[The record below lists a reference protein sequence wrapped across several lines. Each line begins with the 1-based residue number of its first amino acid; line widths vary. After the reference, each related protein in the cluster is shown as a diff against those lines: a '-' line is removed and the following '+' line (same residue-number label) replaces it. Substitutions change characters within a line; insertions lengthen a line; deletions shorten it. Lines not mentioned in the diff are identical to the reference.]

1 MTSDI
6 KTNIMT
12 IKPVVWLADS
22 REQMSGFPADARTVA
37 GFELWEV
44 QQGNEPSD
52 WKPMPS
58 VGLGVKE
65 IRVRVGGA
73 YRILYVAKFAEAVY
87 VLHVFR
93 KKAQKTPKPDI
104 ELARTRFR
112 ELIQERKQR

>member
-1 MTSDI
+1 MP
-6 KTNIMT
+6 

-22 REQMSGFPADARTVA
+22 KEQISGFPADARTVA

-44 QQGNEPSD
+44 QQGKEPAD
-52 WKPMPS
+52 WKPMPA

-87 VLHVFR
+87 VLHAFR
-93 KKAQKTPKPDI
+93 KKVQKTPKPDI
-104 ELARTRFR
+104 DLARTRFR
-112 ELIQERKQR
+112 ELIMERKQR